1 MTNKLYVV
9 EVSYK
14 AYVWAES
21 DTDAVDM
28 ADEIV
33 KTEDHPIII
42 LREAQK
48 NTLGWKENCL
58 VYHSGDEEITLESV
72 APWNKKEEEQ

>member
-14 AYVWAES
+14 AYVWAEN

-33 KTEDHPIII
+33 KTEEHPIII
-42 LREAQK
+42 IQEATR
-48 NTLGWKENCL
+48 NTLGWKEHFL
-58 VYHSGDEEITLESV
+58 VYHSGDEEISLELV
-72 APWNKKEEEQ
+72 APWNNKGEY

>member
-14 AYVWAES
+14 AYVWAEN

-33 KTEDHPIII
+33 KTEDPTVSAMETQ
-42 LREAQK
+42 R
-48 NTLGWKENCL
+48 NTLGWQEHCL
-58 VYHSGDEEITLESV
+58 VYHSGDEEISLEFV
-72 APWNKKEEEQ
+72 APWNNKGEY